1 MARYT
6 GPRDKISRRFGVPL
20 FGPSKAL
27 ERRSYPPGMHGGV
40 RGGRRSKKSD
50 YALALAEKQKLRFQ
64 YGVLEKQFRRYF
76 AEAQRLPGVTGTQL
90 IQLLEMRLDN
100 IVYRFG
106 LANSRAGA
114 RQFVNHGHVLVNGRR
129 VDIPSYNVKPGDQ
142 VSVRDNPRSKQ
153 LALRGLDLTQATAAC
168 DWLVLDRDNLS
179 GTVSRIPEREEVDP
193 MVNEQLV
200 VELYSR

>member
-6 GPRDKISRRFGVPL
+6 GPRDKISRRFGVAL

-27 ERRSYPPGMHGGV
+27 ERRAYPPGMHGGK
-40 RGGRRSKKSD
+40 RGGRRTKKSD

-76 AEAQRLPGVTGTQL
+76 AEAQRRRGVTGTLL

-100 IVYRFG
+100 VIYRLGFS
-106 LANSRAGA
+106 NTRAGA
-114 RQFVNHGHVLVNGRR
+114 RQFVNHGHVLVNGTR
-129 VDIPSYNVKPGDQ
+129 VDIPSYNTKAGDQ
-142 VSVRDNPRSKQ
+142 ITVRDNARSKQ
-153 LALRGLDLTQATAAC
+153 VALRGLDLTQAMATC
-168 DWLVLDRDNLS
+168 EWLVVDRDNLS
-179 GTVSRIPEREEVDP
+179 GTISRVPEREEVDP

>member
-27 ERRSYPPGMHGGV
+27 ERRAYPPGMHGGM

-106 LANSRAGA
+106 LANTRAGA

-129 VDIPSYNVKPGDQ
+129 VDIPSYNVKPGDK
-142 VSVRDNPRSKQ
+142 VEVRDNPRSKQ
-153 LALRGLDLTQATAAC
+153 LALRGLDLTQAMAEC
-168 DWLVLDRDNLS
+168 EWLLLDRDNLS
-179 GTVSRIPEREEVDP
+179 GTVNRVPERDEVDP

>member
-20 FGPSKAL
+20 FGPTKAL
-27 ERRSYPPGMHGGV
+27 ERKAYAPGQHGGK
-40 RGGRRSKKSD
+40 RGGRRKKVSD
-50 YALALAEKQKLRFQ
+50 YAVALAEKQKLRFQ

-76 AEAQRLPGVTGTQL
+76 AQAQRRRGVTGILL

-100 IVYRFG
+100 IVYRMGF
-106 LANSRAGA
+106 SITRAGA
-114 RQFVNHGHVLVNGRR
+114 RQFVNHGHILVNDQK
-129 VDIPSYNVKPGDQ
+129 VDIVSYNTKPGDKI
-142 VSVRDNPRSKQ
+142 SVRDNPGSKQ
-153 LALRGLDLTQATAAC
+153 LALRGLDLTQAISQAE
-168 DWLVLDRDNLS
+168 WLVVDRDELE
-179 GTVSRIPEREEVDP
+179 GTISRIPERDEVDP